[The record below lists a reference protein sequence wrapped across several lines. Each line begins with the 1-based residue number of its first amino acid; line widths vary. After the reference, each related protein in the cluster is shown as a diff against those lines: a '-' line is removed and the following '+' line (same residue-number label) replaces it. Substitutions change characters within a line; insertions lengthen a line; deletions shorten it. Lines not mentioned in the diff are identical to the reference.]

1 MKKDINNSEEEL
13 EILRKIE
20 ENPNLTQRQIAEHL
34 GLSLGKINYLIKA
47 LLGKGMVK
55 VDNFRKSDKKIGYL
69 YLLTPE
75 GVERKR
81 KLTLLFLKRKAEEF
95 DRLKEEINRIDKSW
109 AQL

>member
-13 EILRKIE
+13 EILRQIE

-55 VDNFRKSDKKIGYL
+55 VDNFRKSDRKLGYL

-81 KLTLLFLKRKAEEF
+81 KLTLLFLQRKAEEF
-95 DRLKEEINRIDKSW
+95 DRLKEEINRIDKS
-109 AQL
+109 

>member
-55 VDNFRKSDKKIGYL
+55 VDNFRKSDRKLGYL

-81 KLTLLFLKRKAEEF
+81 KLTLLFLQRKAEEF
-95 DRLKEEINRIDKSW
+95 D
-109 AQL
+109 